1 MVLASQVIPR
11 MRIDPK
17 FAGLPVPTTA
27 NQRNVSGQRFSLDA
41 KTGAGEAKKAA
52 SAAPLVTMDALLA
65 VQGQEDDRPER
76 RRRSLRRGHELLDGL
91 DRLKAAL
98 LSGQVAAGE
107 LQNLVSQ
114 LAAQRQA
121 SGDAGL
127 DEVVAHIELRAQVE
141 LAKLGRHRP

>member
-1 MVLASQVIPR
+1 

-17 FAGLPVPTTA
+17 FAGLPLPTTS

-41 KTGAGEAKKAA
+41 KGGTADAKRAS

-76 RRRSLRRGHELLDGL
+76 RRRSLRRGHDLLDGL
-91 DRLKAAL
+91 DRLKSAL
-98 LSGQVAAGE
+98 LSGQAAAGE
-107 LQNLVSQ
+107 LQTLVTQ

-141 LAKLGRHRP
+141 LAKLGRNPF

>member
-1 MVLASQVIPR
+1 

-17 FAGLPVPTTA
+17 FAGLPLPTTS

-41 KTGAGEAKKAA
+41 KGGTADAKRAS

-65 VQGQEDDRPER
+65 VQGQEQEDDRPER
-76 RRRSLRRGHELLDGL
+76 RRRSLRRGHDLLDGL
-91 DRLKAAL
+91 DRLKSAL
-98 LSGQVAAGE
+98 LSGQAAAGE
-107 LQNLVSQ
+107 LQTLVTQ

-141 LAKLGRHRP
+141 LAKLGRNPF